1 MNPRIEQSRRRSTII
16 DISLPMIR
24 LRLATAWRCKR
35 CRRGARNCPTIMS
48 PRYIQLT
55 VAFSQ
60 KVLQL
65 QNNISYILK
74 PLLWVFRH
82 TSANDPLQTRWSDW
96 IEISDRRRRLINDLM
111 HRVNGGISLEWPV
124 HSRHFIQ
131 EATER
136 EDIRPVIYCFYFSL
150 RLLRRHIAQRAQNHT
165 RR

>member
-1 MNPRIEQSRRRSTII
+1 MNPRIEQSRRRRTII

-24 LRLATAWRCKR
+24 LRLATAWRYKR

-48 PRYIQLT
+48 PLYTQPT
-55 VAFSQ
+55 VPLLQ

-65 QNNISYILK
+65 KNNISHILK

-82 TSANDPLQTRWSDW
+82 TSANNPLQTRRSHG

-131 EATER
+131 EATKR

-150 RLLRRHIAQRAQNHT
+150 RLLRSHIAHP
-165 RR
+165 